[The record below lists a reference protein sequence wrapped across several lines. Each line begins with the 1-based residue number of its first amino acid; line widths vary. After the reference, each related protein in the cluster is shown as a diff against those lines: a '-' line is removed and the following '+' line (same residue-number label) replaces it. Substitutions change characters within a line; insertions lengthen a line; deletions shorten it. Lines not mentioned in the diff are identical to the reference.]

1 MKASLRHHRAPSSPI
16 APPDNSPEGNMTVVH
31 RPPSAPP
38 ERDATRGPKPETR
51 GITEPGGGPGRPGIS
66 SWRVRLAR
74 LDIKATPYGLVA
86 PFFLIFLAFGLFPLV
101 YTAFVSLHKW
111 SLLSPHHTWVG
122 AHNYRKLVADH
133 YFWNALFNTLSIW
146 IISTVPT
153 IALALGLAHLLN
165 TRIRSRRLFRMGV
178 LLPNVTSVVAVA
190 VIFSQLFGHDF
201 GLFNWLLSV
210 VHIGRVDWQ
219 AGRLTSH
226 LAIAT
231 MIMWRWTGYNS
242 LIFLAAMQAI
252 PGELY
257 ESARIDGASSFQQ
270 LRHVTVPMLRATIVF
285 VVIMSTIGGLQ
296 LFAEPLLFGGSG
308 ATGGTARQ
316 FQTLAMY
323 LYEKGFRHFDFGY
336 ASAIAWV
343 VFLLIAVISVINLT
357 LVRRIRSAS

>member
-1 MKASLRHHRAPSSPI
+1 M
-16 APPDNSPEGNMTVVH
+16 
-31 RPPSAPP
+31 
-38 ERDATRGPKPETR
+38 
-51 GITEPGGGPGRPGIS
+51 
-66 SWRVRLAR
+66 
-74 LDIKATPYGLVA
+74 PYGLIA
-86 PFFLIFLAFGLFPLV
+86 PFFIVFAVFGLFPLA
-101 YTAFVSLHKW
+101 YTAAVSLHKW

-122 AHNYRKLVADH
+122 FHNYRKLFADH

-146 IISTVPT
+146 VISTVPT

-165 TRIRSRRLFRMGV
+165 ARLRTRRLFRMGV

-201 GLFNWLLSV
+201 GLMNWLLSLA
-210 VHIGRVDWQ
+210 HIGRVDWQ
-219 AGRLTSH
+219 AGRLSSH
-226 LAIAT
+226 LAIAS

-252 PGELY
+252 PNELY

-343 VFLLIAVISVINLT
+343 VFLLIAVVSVLNLT
-357 LVRRIRSAS
+357 LARRIRSAS